1 MHTFMLVGDTTH
13 NKTVVDNR
21 LAAATP
27 RRKRESKLHGIRIA
41 DLDCKIAERF
51 DGGAI

>member
-1 MHTFMLVGDTTH
+1 MPTFMLVGDTTH

-27 RRKRESKLHGIRIA
+27 RHKRESKLHGICIA
-41 DLDCKIAERF
+41 DLDCNIAERS
-51 DGGAI
+51 DGGAV